1 MFVVN
6 LMSLVH
12 FPSQFNEFKR
22 ELAKKEH
29 EGSAEG
35 YNPSYEMEK
44 QTTKFLEFL
53 NTMESVDSVR
63 QRLAAIDATLQDVTA
78 IVSGYV
84 GFKASQAT
92 SQVEQDTEAEEDKN
106 EVKHEVPAQAEY
118 SF

>member
-1 MFVVN
+1 MGQRISIQYSIDIDDLEDEVVRLLN
-6 LMSLVH
+6 KS
-12 FPSQFNEFKR
+12 FG
-22 ELAKKEH
+22 ELAILSDVEIV
-29 EGSAEG
+29 
-35 YNPSYEMEK
+35 NPLS
-44 QTTKFLEFL
+44 L

>member
-1 MFVVN
+1 MGQRISIQYSIDIDDLEDEVVRLLN
-6 LMSLVH
+6 KS
-12 FPSQFNEFKR
+12 FG
-22 ELAKKEH
+22 ELATLSDVEIV
-29 EGSAEG
+29 
-35 YNPSYEMEK
+35 NPLS
-44 QTTKFLEFL
+44 L

>member
-1 MFVVN
+1 MSQRISIQYSIDIDDLEDEVVRLLN
-6 LMSLVH
+6 KS
-12 FPSQFNEFKR
+12 FG
-22 ELAKKEH
+22 ELAILSDVEIV
-29 EGSAEG
+29 
-35 YNPSYEMEK
+35 NPLSLY
-44 QTTKFLEFL
+44 
-53 NTMESVDSVR
+53 TMESVDSVR

>member
-1 MFVVN
+1 MSQRISIQYSIDINDLEDEVVRLLN
-6 LMSLVH
+6 KS
-12 FPSQFNEFKR
+12 FG
-22 ELAKKEH
+22 ELATLSDVEIV
-29 EGSAEG
+29 
-35 YNPSYEMEK
+35 NPLS
-44 QTTKFLEFL
+44 L

-92 SQVEQDTEAEEDKN
+92 SQVEQDTEVEEDKN
-106 EVKHEVPAQAEY
+106 EVKHEVPAQTEY